1 MASFRQSVN
10 GFLYASKSIAP
21 IRAVVGIISI
31 RLYTQDTVG
40 RHSLKLVCTDIRRVT
55 HLTRTSTQIIASIR
69 CRSIGIIL
77 AFVDKGRTFE
87 CLPVPKWISIIKPVE
102 IAVETR
108 FQRGRSKKR
117 RCLRTVIILVAYI
130 YISKIIHTIRTFTL
144 NLVIRRISKS
154 GSKLRKQRGITPNYG
169 IDDLG
174 IIICT
179 TTNCEVHTC
188 HSITGNRRVKHARIR
203 RNTHSAV
210 FVVEDRGVDHST
222 LTGDVNTAAFVGHF
236 RYQSGLI
243 IIYHTLVNIR
253 IAAGNLSRLLV
264 HINSSAVLY
273 GIIVKE
279 ETTFYTVSTRVC
291 FMSRHQYTTTIH

>member
-1 MASFRQSVN
+1 M
-10 GFLYASKSIAP
+10 
-21 IRAVVGIISI
+21 
-31 RLYTQDTVG
+31 
-40 RHSLKLVCTDIRRVT
+40 
-55 HLTRTSTQIIASIR
+55 
-69 CRSIGIIL
+69 
-77 AFVDKGRTFE
+77 
-87 CLPVPKWISIIKPVE
+87 
-102 IAVETR
+102 
-108 FQRGRSKKR
+108 
-117 RCLRTVIILVAYI
+117 
-130 YISKIIHTIRTFTL
+130 
-144 NLVIRRISKS
+144 IRRISKS